1 MAGKGER
8 LRDNFGV
15 KEADDWTIKNP
26 PQETN
31 SRTPMA
37 GKQNFV
43 ANCGAEFSSE
53 NQQDSIAVPDC
64 GSDLSKISTP
74 CFWPTIYF
82 ETMKNSRENR
92 TRSRCRN
99 PDSLHIQRDRANKR
113 ERERTKVFGVLV
125 IVSYALNAAYIE
137 LRRKNSVTSIGQNE
151 QNPHI
156 ASYRRVYSIPK
167 RSRLKFGYQEFNI
180 SLIYNQNGVLNRMDF
195 AVHDDNQINLQ
206 ATFNS
211 WRTNHNQH
219 WSAGM
224 TKQTS
229 FQRRT
234 AEVSDKRKPKLQD
247 SFARNKT
254 TASNDLYSAT
264 NIDYSKLNTICQ
276 HMETT
281 SSQVPLHHPIEKPK
295 SEFDLSVNLSSQYAD
310 QAVQPFPN
318 PDCHSAST
326 LSYALSYAINHTHL

>member
-137 LRRKNSVTSIGQNE
+137 LRRKIPSLPSDKTSKIHTLRVTVEYIQFLRE
-151 QNPHI
+151 
-156 ASYRRVYSIPK
+156 
-167 RSRLKFGYQEFNI
+167 
-180 SLIYNQNGVLNRMDF
+180 LIYNQNGVLNRMDF